1 MEKLSVQTELSAI
14 SFQLSARAADAAAL
28 TVCGGKEVVS
38 YQLSAFNHSGFRR
51 KARPSCAPGA
61 ESRRRWTR

>member
-38 YQLSAFNHSGFRR
+38 YQLSAFSQSG
-51 KARPSCAPGA
+51 
-61 ESRRRWTR
+61 